1 MLQTLCTH
9 GGNMKK
15 LFISIAVLFFILALP
30 ASASAKP
37 EPSDLAPFVT
47 EVSKIWARFTAN
59 ADDWTAVE
67 PDMYSHPTSEMDADY
82 PLDYEKMLAYMKTVF
97 TDKLASDMLHRK
109 DSGLFYRDGKL
120 YQHGGWVALIS
131 SPLVYDKNE
140 EYHELTTPTPPEQ
153 VKIISS
159 DSTIATA
166 EIRCFRRQYG
176 CDDSVKPRI
185 TEYKGTLT
193 FAKTEN
199 GWRVTGGTLMRKLFR
214 NYPVYSYDPADPQNP
229 PTGSSFPVA
238 FAVTAAAAST
248 IIPLLRK
255 KRKNPA

>member
-1 MLQTLCTH
+1 
-9 GGNMKK
+9 
-15 LFISIAVLFFILALP
+15 
-30 ASASAKP
+30 
-37 EPSDLAPFVT
+37 
-47 EVSKIWARFTAN
+47 
-59 ADDWTAVE
+59 
-67 PDMYSHPTSEMDADY
+67 MDAY
-82 PLDYEKMLAYMKTVF
+82 YSLDYEKMLAYMKTVF
-97 TDKLASDMLHRK
+97 TDKLAADMLHRK

-159 DSTIATA
+159 DSTTATA
-166 EIRCFRRQYG
+166 EIRCFRRRYG

-229 PTGSSFPVA
+229 PTDSSFPSA
-238 FAVTAAAAST
+238 FAVTAAAAS
-248 IIPLLRK
+248 IKIPLLRK

>member
-1 MLQTLCTH
+1 
-9 GGNMKK
+9 MKE
-15 LFISIAVLFFILALP
+15 LGFS
-30 ASASAKP
+30 
-37 EPSDLAPFVT
+37 
-47 EVSKIWARFTAN
+47 
-59 ADDWTAVE
+59 
-67 PDMYSHPTSEMDADY
+67 
-82 PLDYEKMLAYMKTVF
+82 LDEI
-97 TDKLASDMLHRK
+97 R
-109 DSGLFYRDGKL
+109 R
-120 YQHGGWVALIS
+120 Q
-131 SPLVYDKNE
+131 
-140 EYHELTTPTPPEQ
+140 LTTPTPPEQ

-159 DSTIATA
+159 DSTTATA

-176 CDDSVKPRI
+176 CDNSVKPRI

-229 PTGSSFPVA
+229 PTGSSFPSA